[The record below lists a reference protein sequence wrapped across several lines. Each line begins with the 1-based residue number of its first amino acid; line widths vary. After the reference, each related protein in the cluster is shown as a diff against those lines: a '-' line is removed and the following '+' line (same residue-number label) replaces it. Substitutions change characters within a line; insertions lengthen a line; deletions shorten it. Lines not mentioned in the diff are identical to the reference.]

1 MNAYSKDLRL
11 KTLAALDRGLTRGE
25 VVETFGISLAT
36 LKRWLKGRRE
46 GSDLSPRHSTGRK
59 RRIAATPE
67 QRDALHEQLREN
79 DTATLRRHCELW
91 EQRTGVAVSEATM
104 SRAIRQR
111 LGWSRKKGRW
121 RPPSETR
128 GKEGLGAKP

>member
-11 KTLAALDRGLTRGE
+11 KTLAALDRGLTRTE
-25 VVETFGISLAT
+25 VVQTFGISLAT
-36 LKRWLKGRRE
+36 LKRWLKSRRE
-46 GSDLSPRHSTGRK
+46 GKDLSPRHSTGRK

-67 QRDALHEQLREN
+67 QRKTLSKQLREN
-79 DTATLRRHCELW
+79 DTATLRRQCRLW
-91 EQRTGVAVSEATM
+91 KEATGVAVSEATM

-121 RPPSETR
+121 WPPSETR
-128 GKEGLGAKP
+128 GPEGLGGKP